1 MKAQNFKTLSLMSA
15 LMLFT
20 FTNNI
25 YADPGGNADGT
36 STGETGVNV
45 TTGTNSV
52 GGNCGNGP
60 HTHAGNATCPN
71 KKSDTIPLDGGI
83 SFLLAAAA
91 FFGIKKLRGH
101 KKNVM

>member
-1 MKAQNFKTLSLMSA
+1 MKLLSKFFTIAM
-15 LMLFT
+15 MLFAFT
-20 FTNNI
+20 FTTNI
-25 YADPGGNADGT
+25 NAQGGGNADGT

-71 KKSDTIPLDGGI
+71 KGGGDSIPLDGGI
-83 SFLLAAAA
+83 SFLFAAAA
-91 FFGIKKLRGH
+91 FFGIKKLRGN
-101 KKNVM
+101 KKM